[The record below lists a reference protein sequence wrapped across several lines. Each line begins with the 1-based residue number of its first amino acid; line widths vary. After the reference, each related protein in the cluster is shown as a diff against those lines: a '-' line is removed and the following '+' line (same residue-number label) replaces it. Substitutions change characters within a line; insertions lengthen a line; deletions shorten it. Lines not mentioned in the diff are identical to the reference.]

1 MNQKLLFSCLA
12 LFLFVCTSAQAS
24 VRDCTMSDTAIAT
37 YESRL
42 PSLKKA
48 VSDAGRTYARGSKQF
63 CVFLEFTQSGIE
75 ATCKALSLGP
85 CKQNNGSLLG
95 SVQKQRACSSL
106 LNQVISQQ
114 KSCSK

>member
-1 MNQKLLFSCLA
+1 MNQKLLFSYFGS
-12 LFLFVCTSAQAS
+12 FLFVCASAQAS
-24 VRDCTMSDTAIAT
+24 VRDCTVSDTIIAT

-48 VSDAGRTYARGSKQF
+48 ISDAGRTYPRGSKQF

-75 ATCKALSLGP
+75 ATCKVLSLGP

-95 SVQKQRACSSL
+95 SVQKKRACSSL
-106 LNQVISQQ
+106 LNQVISQR